1 MNVFLFP
8 GQGSQE
14 IGMASDLFKSDAAF
28 RELVRRASERTGN
41 DLEKISLRGPDRE
54 LTRTKN
60 LQPLLVCVSLGYLR
74 HLTDKGIQPDKV
86 LGHSLGE
93 ISALAAAG
101 IVSFETAVDIA
112 AKRGELMD
120 DAASRVQGGMVAV
133 ISSER
138 EAVLRL
144 LVESQSENLR
154 SEHGAG
160 KLREPA
166 GKDACATPGS
176 VGFQPAGSGG
186 ILPPDRHFQPGAE
199 SFSGAQLVLAN
210 DNTPNQIVLS
220 GETAALEQFTALV
233 AAEKL
238 GQCRRLAVAGPWHS
252 PLMAQARQEFSSWL
266 GTIEFHV
273 PKVPL
278 IFNVTAQTETD
289 PQRIRQLVSRNLV
302 EPVRW
307 RTAMDSLRGAE
318 KLALFEVGSG
328 RVLSGLA
335 RANGLGDEVKIF
347 NINNLRG
354 VEMVARL
361 D

>member
-14 IGMASDLFKSDAAF
+14 IGMASDLFKADAAF
-28 RELVRRASERTGN
+28 CELVCRASERAGS
-41 DLEKISLRGPDRE
+41 DLEKICRRGPERE

-74 HLTDKGIQPDKV
+74 QLTDKGIRPDKV

-120 DAASRVQGGMVAV
+120 AAAARGQGGMTAV

-138 EAVLRL
+138 EAVLQL
-144 LVESQSENLR
+144 LAQKF
-154 SEHGAG
+154 AG
-160 KLREPA
+160 
-166 GKDACATPGS
+166 G
-176 VGFQPAGSGG
+176 
-186 ILPPDRHFQPGAE
+186 
-199 SFSGAQLVLAN
+199 QLVLAN
-210 DNTPNQIVLS
+210 DNTPNQLVLS
-220 GETAALEQFTALV
+220 GEVTALEQFAALV
-233 AAEKL
+233 TAEKL

-252 PLMAQARQEFSSWL
+252 PLMESAQREFSSWL
-266 GTIEFHV
+266 DAVEFHA
-273 PKVPL
+273 PKVPV
-278 IFNVTAQTETD
+278 IFNVTAEAETD
-289 PQRIRQLVSRNLV
+289 PAKIRQLIARNLV
-302 EPVRW
+302 APVRW
-307 RTAMDSLRGAE
+307 RTAMDSLRGME
-318 KLALFEVGSG
+318 KLTLFEVGPG

-335 RANGLGDEVKIF
+335 RASGFGDEVKIF

-354 VEMVARL
+354 VEMAAPLV
-361 D
+361 